1 MPRLELTGRELI
13 VHLRWWE
20 SLLALRP
27 SVRVPLAHV
36 RGATEDN
43 GFRGLALGLRIPGTH
58 VPGVISAGT
67 FLRDGDKQF
76 VFIRPRLQTVVIEM
90 TDDAWTRLIIGVRD
104 ARAEAARI
112 NAAISAR

>member
-20 SLLALRP
+20 SLLALRG
-27 SVRVPLAHV
+27 SVRVPLEHV

-58 VPGVISAGT
+58 IPGVLTAGT
-67 FLRDGDKQF
+67 FRRGGDRQF
-76 VFIRPRLQTVVIEM
+76 VYIRPPLQTVVIEM
-90 TDDAWTRLIIGVRD
+90 ANDAWTRLIIGVRD
-104 ARAEAARI
+104 ARGEAARI
-112 NAAISAR
+112 NAAVARR